1 MEAGQRLTWAVMP
14 WSLVSLA
21 WLLAAQHSQQQQQ
34 QAGRARDSKLEYSG
48 GSVSSRLSSSAEDQQ
63 VRLCSSLLLYSCCR
77 RVG

>member
-21 WLLAAQHSQQQQQ
+21 WLLAAQHSRQQQQ

-48 GSVSSRLSSSAEDQQ
+48 GSVSSRLSSSAEEQQ
-63 VRLCSSLLLYSCCR
+63 VSFFCSLLLYSCSR